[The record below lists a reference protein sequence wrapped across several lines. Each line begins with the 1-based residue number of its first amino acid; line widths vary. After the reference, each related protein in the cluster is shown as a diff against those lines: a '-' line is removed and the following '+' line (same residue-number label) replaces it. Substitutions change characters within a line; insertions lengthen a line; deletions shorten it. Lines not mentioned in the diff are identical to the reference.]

1 MAKHS
6 PQRIQ
11 ASYTHC
17 RANKFCNSELVNCS
31 ASRYPSSGSPLPC
44 IRLEEWQYLKSSNG
58 VTEKRWLLHLH
69 CLPELTGQQNKFMID
84 IDRLCC
90 ASFGRDGELNVVFLS
105 HAHIS
110 FGVYMCVYMCV
121 CVCVCT
127 ICNDKQIPVSAVSC
141 ILSSK
146 PSKTRRSSHWS
157 QSKTILLFIYG
168 IQKATKI
175 PCALSSTCATFAAR
189 STAGVK
195 PPSTVQSCISCSST
209 ASCAMISCR
218 RHSVRGLG

>member
-121 CVCVCT
+121 CVCVC
-127 ICNDKQIPVSAVSC
+127 VLSATTSRF
-141 ILSSK
+141 LF
-146 PSKTRRSSHWS
+146 
-157 QSKTILLFIYG
+157 LLFPAFFHRNPVKQGAPAIGRNQRQFSYSFMAF
-168 IQKATKI
+168 K
-175 PCALSSTCATFAAR
+175 
-189 STAGVK
+189 K
-195 PPSTVQSCISCSST
+195 PPRFLVRCHQRVQRLPLGPLLGSSRRAPSRA
-209 ASCAMISCR
+209 ASAAAAPPAAP
-218 RHSVRGLG
+218 